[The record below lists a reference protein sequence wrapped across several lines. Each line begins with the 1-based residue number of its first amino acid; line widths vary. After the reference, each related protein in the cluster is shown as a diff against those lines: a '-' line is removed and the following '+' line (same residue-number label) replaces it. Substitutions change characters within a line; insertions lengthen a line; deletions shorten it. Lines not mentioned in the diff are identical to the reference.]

1 MKVISKF
8 NYFRK
13 SYLVFTPL
21 PYRILMHMAAPAAL
35 ILLGAWLYTL
45 LGLSGMVFLVT
56 LFYLYLEI
64 SLDTFLFGGIAAK
77 EVGISE
83 YLKSSHRGLQ
93 MMGNAL
99 AVSAVKPL
107 LMLLLMNSAAG
118 VMGGFRKGAALSAE
132 DVLMA
137 LMLIFAAVFLIV
149 AGMAAVRFFESRMLG
164 FFVSAAAGI
173 LFTGIYF
180 AAAQNWEWLLL
191 VSFLLMT
198 AAMVSSTGFILK
210 RMKESY
216 YDKGNE

>member
-1 MKVISKF
+1 MEIRKKLTYI
-8 NYFRK
+8 RK
-13 SYLVFTPL
+13 SYAAFTPL
-21 PYRILMHMAAPAAL
+21 PYRILMHMAVPL
-35 ILLGAWLYTL
+35 ILILMGVGLYAPQRL
-45 LGLSGMVFLVT
+45 PGMVFAVT

-93 MMGNAL
+93 VMKNTL

-107 LMLLLMNSAAG
+107 LMLLLINLAAG
-118 VMGGFRKGAALSAE
+118 VAGGLRKGWALSAE
-132 DVLMA
+132 AVLPA
-137 LMLIFAAVFLIV
+137 LTLIFAAVFLIV
-149 AGMAAVRFFESRMLG
+149 AGMTVVRFFEGKMLG
-164 FFVSAAAGI
+164 FCISAVAGI

-180 AAAQNWEWLLL
+180 EVEQNWKWLLP

-198 AAMVSSTGFILK
+198 AVMVSSTRVILK